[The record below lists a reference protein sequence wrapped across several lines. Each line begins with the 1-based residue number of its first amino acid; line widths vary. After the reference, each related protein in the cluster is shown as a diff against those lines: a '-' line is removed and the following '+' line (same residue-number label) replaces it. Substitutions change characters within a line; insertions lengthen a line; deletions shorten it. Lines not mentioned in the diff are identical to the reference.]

1 MLSSLIIAKPGNEVA
16 ANAVG
21 RGRADLYLALDLIAA
36 TDANNLARCTPDR
49 TVAVIN
55 SEVLPTG
62 DMIRNVR
69 LAVPTDPMT
78 AAIMQVVDKSRSLV
92 SNARAIAEAMFGD
105 YMMTNMVMIGSAYQR
120 GYLPISA
127 ASIETAIRMNKV
139 AVEFNIQAFRAGRL
153 AVQDPTRLSTSTT
166 SSPST
171 FADRISE
178 LGRRPKA
185 GRRTAVERLI
195 KSMPKLDAQVQDLLC
210 KRIEDL
216 IDYQNVAYATR
227 YANTVLWAIIAEQ
240 KGTGRL
246 DVAHDVI
253 RNLHKLMAYK
263 DEYEVARLL
272 IQNTFAERVRAAF
285 DTSAKF
291 YYNLQPPLLRSF
303 GLKGKDCP
311 WCVVHTGASGAL
323 SGALS
328 ARHCC
333 RSVWICAGAAIG
345 TGARRLV

>member
-1 MLSSLIIAKPGNEVA
+1 MSRPTVPSFVTIETSAGGGLRKPVPTTIDAAIPEPNQPSLDRPYHIYSPGVGGTGVITANAILGQAATLDGNRALSFDLTGAAQKWGAVLSSLIIAKPGNEVA

-92 SNARAIAEAMFGD
+92 SNARAVAEALFGD

-139 AVEFNIQAFRAGRL
+139 AVESNIQAFRAGRL
-153 AVQDPTRLSTSTT
+153 AVHDPTRLEY
-166 SSPST
+166 
-171 FADRISE
+171 FYNFISE
-178 LGRRPKA
+178 YLRGSHQRAWTP
-185 GRRTAVERLI
+185 T
-195 KSMPKLDAQVQDLLC
+195 
-210 KRIEDL
+210 KR
-216 IDYQNVAYATR
+216 
-227 YANTVLWAIIAEQ
+227 
-240 KGTGRL
+240 
-246 DVAHDVI
+246 
-253 RNLHKLMAYK
+253 
-263 DEYEVARLL
+263 
-272 IQNTFAERVRAAF
+272 RAAHGGGAA
-285 DTSAKF
+285 DEINAQARCTSARPF
-291 YYNLQPPLLRSF
+291 
-303 GLKGKDCP
+303 
-311 WCVVHTGASGAL
+311 V
-323 SGALS
+323 
-328 ARHCC
+328 
-333 RSVWICAGAAIG
+333 
-345 TGARRLV
+345 